1 MNRRTTKIHFST
13 QTSDTRMSEAEL
25 ESAEQMLAEFVARAI
40 AAEHPEWF
48 GKSENEAA
56 EEE

>member
-1 MNRRTTKIHFST
+1 
-13 QTSDTRMSEAEL
+13 MSEAEL